1 MMDPS
6 VEMSPK
12 TAVASSSKG
21 GSEKYLKQLQ
31 SPSVR
36 KLFTENN
43 TVQSLQI
50 IHNLKLEY
58 RYRQL
63 YEIWAFFV
71 GLLGI
76 ILMLLDNE
84 VVMKA
89 QRPST
94 PLSEGL
100 KTAVSVTTAILLVLL
115 VFRYNS
121 HTNIYKMQNIL
132 PPTATMLGVFWPTL
146 VLELLICGFHIPPG
160 LSGTLPV
167 LQFRHIMVAN
177 PTDARHVCEHPRG
190 IDTLIENNR
199 CYLTYSYFYD
209 AFGVFMVLR
218 LYLFG
223 RYMRSSS
230 PLYSQWA
237 AFIGTL
243 KNVNAMSPF
252 FHFKAIFSTQPA
264 RLVAPLLV
272 FVLFFTAAV
281 IRILEVPAQPLL
293 LNYWT
298 AVWMTTA
305 SITSVGYGDY
315 APVTYAGR
323 GFLTFSGILGGLL
336 ILSLIQSIFFGALEL
351 TENETRVKYIIDK
364 TRWDKQ
370 RRVAAAR
377 LIQTQYRLKKLRAKG
392 HNTDALSLQLFECMD
407 DVHKFVRGEPTLV
420 RSFEEEMDMHI
431 GGLLRDMDEMK
442 REEDAILQRIQE
454 KTRVLNGQCD
464 AILQTVSAK

>member
-1 MMDPS
+1 M
-6 VEMSPK
+6 E
-12 TAVASSSKG
+12 
-21 GSEKYLKQLQ
+21 QLQ

-36 KLFTENN
+36 KLFSENK
-43 TVQSLQI
+43 TVQSLQV

-58 RYRQL
+58 RNRKWL
-63 YEIWAFFV
+63 EVASFFV
-71 GLLGI
+71 GLVGI
-76 ILMLLDNE
+76 LLMLADNE
-84 VVMKA
+84 VVMRA
-89 QRPST
+89 QVPST
-94 PLSEGL
+94 RLSEGL
-100 KTAVSVTTAILLVLL
+100 KAAVSATTAILLAIL

-132 PPTATMLGVFWPTL
+132 PPSATFLSVYWPQL
-146 VLELLICGFHIPPG
+146 LLELIICGFHVPPG
-160 LSGTLPV
+160 FSGTLPV
-167 LQFRHIMVAN
+167 LQFRHVMNRTVA
-177 PTDARHVCEHPRG
+177 DERHLCVHPKG
-190 IDTLIENNR
+190 LLTKIQDNT
-199 CYLTYSYFYD
+199 CYLSYSYFYD
-209 AFGVFMVLR
+209 VFGVIMVLR

-237 AFIGTL
+237 AFIGTM

-264 RLVAPLLV
+264 RLVAPLLT
-272 FVLFFTAAV
+272 FVVFFTAAV

-336 ILSLIQSIFFGALEL
+336 ILSLVQSIFFSSLEL

-370 RRVAAAR
+370 RREAAAR
-377 LIQTQYRLKKLRAKG
+377 LLQTQYRLRQVRKEGKKTEHFER
-392 HNTDALSLQLFECMD
+392 QLYERMD
-407 DVHKFVRGEPTLV
+407 EMHKFVRGEPKIE
-420 RSFEEEMDMHI
+420 RSFEEEMDIHL
-431 GGLLRDMDEMK
+431 GALLREMDELK
-442 REEDAILQRIQE
+442 RQEDAILQRIE
-454 KTRVLNGQCD
+454 AKTRRLNERCD
-464 AILQTVSAK
+464 TLVQSI